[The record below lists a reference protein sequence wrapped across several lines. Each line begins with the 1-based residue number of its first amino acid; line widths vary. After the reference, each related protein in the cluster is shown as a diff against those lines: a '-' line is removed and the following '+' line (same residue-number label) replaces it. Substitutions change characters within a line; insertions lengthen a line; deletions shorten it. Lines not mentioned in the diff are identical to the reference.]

1 MPVAIAGLLYCIFKS
16 ACIRNGELDL
26 LWLWILCGLPFGI
39 HRMCVWIVPG
49 GSSLGGGAALF
60 ALNFIIGGLIGGFV
74 LVWRLLGKRPLRRW
88 KTDIHGPME
97 KPPAFPQPA
106 NIVSHSSAS
115 VTVYSHSHS
124 ACYGEYPSYPVRS

>member
-1 MPVAIAGLLYCIFKS
+1 MTRTEAIKEFFKKAVLPVAIAGLLYCIFKS

-49 GSSLGGGAALF
+49 GGSLGGGAA
-60 ALNFIIGGLIGGFV
+60 
-74 LVWRLLGKRPLRRW
+74 LRRW